1 MIDSSYLYQGLCG
14 LARAHLAN
22 SMAGHLG
29 AALLAGCF
37 LAEEHA
43 DFDAAVYAGIERDLE
58 RVVAGEESLWFDAK
72 AAGITVPELF
82 APFAPEP
89 PSSGAVASLATA
101 LSANIDR
108 TREAGHNVIF
118 ASLAIRAISR
128 HPEHATPSIVA
139 GIRRLIE
146 QFDHATP
153 GPGYYGKKRGWIDG
167 DAITLS
173 DPGRSPDTDE
183 GAMVRAII
191 DELIHSASI
200 RRQGFGGLFHVINHA
215 RAITQL
221 SEAGLPD
228 LARRGLGPLQHHLRL
243 YQSLPDVEAELGALV
258 KARFDPRT
266 PEHWRQTDSVQWSAW
281 LTHRI
286 KTLYAF
292 LDLLPL
298 IEDSETRREAEDA
311 FLYLMA

>member
-22 SMAGHLG
+22 SMTGHLG

-37 LAEEHA
+37 LAEEHV
-43 DFDAAVYAGIERDLE
+43 DLDAAVYAGIERDLE
-58 RVVAGEESLWFDAK
+58 RVVAGEESLWFDA
-72 AAGITVPELF
+72 AEAGITIPELF
-82 APFAPEP
+82 APFPPES
-89 PSSGAVASLATA
+89 PSSDGVASIATA
-101 LSANIDR
+101 LSANIGHL
-108 TREAGHNVIF
+108 REAGHNVIF
-118 ASLAIRAISR
+118 ASLAMRGLSE

-146 QFDHATP
+146 QFDRATP
-153 GPGYYGKKRGWIDG
+153 GPGYYGSKRGWIDG

-173 DPGRSPDTDE
+173 DPGLPPGTDE
-183 GAMVRAII
+183 RAMVLAVI
-191 DELIHSASI
+191 DELIRSASI

-221 SEAGLPD
+221 SQTGHPD

-258 KARFDPRT
+258 KARHDPRT
-266 PEHWRQTDSVQWSAW
+266 PEHWHQTNSQQWSAW

-292 LDLLPL
+292 LDLLAT
-298 IEDSETRREAEDA
+298 IEDSETRLAAEDA